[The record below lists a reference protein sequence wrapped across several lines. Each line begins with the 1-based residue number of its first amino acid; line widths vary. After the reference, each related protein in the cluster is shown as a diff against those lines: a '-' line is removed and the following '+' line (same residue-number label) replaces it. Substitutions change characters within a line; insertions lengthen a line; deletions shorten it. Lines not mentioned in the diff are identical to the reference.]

1 MERKE
6 HMKYTYNDF
15 LKTAGFTDEILIE
28 LNALT
33 LDDETNLFH
42 EFYYHKDIL
51 FKRFE
56 SYDELLKYQLYLKLY
71 THLFYLRYLGAD
83 EFDSIIC
90 LDGCK
95 DLYEW
100 AKLCYQHFQ
109 VWGIHPNMWM
119 FLDRLIEGKITR
131 LGRLEFEPKI
141 IDQDIQLP
149 EIFIP
154 KNTVLLNVHI
164 PAGERLKRNEIDKA
178 YDLAVNYFKGT
189 IPIFI
194 CSSWLLSPQLDECLD
209 ESTSIMQFRKDYII
223 YDTVN
228 SNQLIERVWP
238 DRENDPE
245 DYINFEENTTLQ
257 RKAKQ
262 LLLSGCTM
270 QNGKGI
276 CIKYYKAKHEY

>member
-6 HMKYTYNDF
+6 HMKYSYNDY
-15 LKTAGFTDEILIE
+15 LKAAGFTDAILEKLNEI
-28 LNALT
+28 T
-33 LDDETNLFH
+33 LDDEVSLFH
-42 EFYYHKDIL
+42 EFYYHKDAL
-51 FKRFE
+51 FNRFE

-71 THLFYLRYLGAD
+71 TTLFYKRYLHAD
-83 EFDSIIC
+83 EFESILC

-100 AKLCYQHFQ
+100 AKLCYQHFD

-119 FLDRLIEGKITR
+119 FLDRLIEGKIQR

-141 IDQDIQLP
+141 IDQEIQLP
-149 EIFIP
+149 EIYIP
-154 KNTVLLNVHI
+154 KNTVLLNVHV
-164 PAGERLKRNEIDKA
+164 PAGERLNQIELDCAYEKA
-178 YDLAVNYFKGT
+178 INYYKGI
-189 IPIFI
+189 IPIFM

-209 ESTSIMQFRKDYII
+209 ESSSITQFRKDYLI
-223 YDTVN
+223 YDTVD

-238 DRENDPE
+238 DRENNPN
-245 DYINFEENTTLQ
+245 DYIHFEEDTSLQ

-262 LLLSGCTM
+262 LLLSGRTM

-276 CIKYYKAKHEY
+276 CIKHYKSTHQY

>member
-6 HMKYTYNDF
+6 HMKYTYHDF
-15 LKTAGFTDEILIE
+15 LRNAGFTDEILQG
-28 LNALT
+28 
-33 LDDETNLFH
+33 LDKLKLENEACLFH
-42 EFYYHKDIL
+42 EFYYHKDAL
-51 FKRFE
+51 FARFE
-56 SYDELLKYQLYLKLY
+56 SYDELLKVQLYLKLY
-71 THLFYLRYLGAD
+71 CDLFYNRYLNAD
-83 EFDSIIC
+83 ELEADIC
-90 LDGCK
+90 LDGSK
-95 DLYEW
+95 DLYVW
-100 AKLCYQHFQ
+100 AKLCYQHFN

-149 EIFIP
+149 EIYIP

-164 PAGERLKRNEIDKA
+164 PAGERLNQLEVDIAYDKA
-178 YDLAVNYFKGT
+178 INYYKGI
-189 IPIFI
+189 IPIFM

-209 ESTSIMQFRKDYII
+209 KSSSIMQFRKDYLI
-223 YDTVN
+223 YDTVD
-228 SNQLIERVWP
+228 SNQFIERVWP
-238 DRENDPE
+238 DRENDPD
-245 DYINFEENTTLQ
+245 DYIHFEENTSLQ

-276 CIKYYKAKHEY
+276 CIKYYQALHKD